1 MSGEI
6 PAAVLPEIYQ
16 QLRTSNSLGFTA
28 CIYDWLISFNQE
40 VRFVWPQLKTGA
52 SALYLL
58 SRYSIIIMYLINFYQ
73 PHTLEFATLFN
84 DDGRHHSSN
93 SCRGITGFN
102 DAVAALILLSPAVF
116 STLRVYALTGR
127 NKYLSGLTF
136 LLGIAPFM
144 VNVTTDYKNQTML
157 LPDPLGCGAIN
168 TTPVKLQWA
177 AMLPGTE
184 SPLTA
189 CTVTL
194 ISRIPAILCDILVIA
209 ITWVKTFRINW
220 LAKGVLN
227 KSNSNHTTLHSVM
240 LESGTIYFLTLL
252 CLNILQIVMNILI
265 LLDFGDGGYVTQL
278 IDPIT
283 SILVAR
289 FILNLRAAN
298 EPLHVSTNAS
308 FLGPE
313 LEFAAQS
320 HPGNPGSLAGPV
332 HTPDMTWSDSA
343 DDDDELEFTTA
354 EDSPVTEESHSM
366 TTYA

>member
-6 PAAVLPEIYQ
+6 PASILPEIYEE
-16 QLRTSNSLGFTA
+16 LYTSNRLGFTA
-28 CIYDWLISFNQE
+28 CTLLLYDWLLSFSQE
-40 VRFVWPQLKTGA
+40 VRFGWPQLKTGA

-73 PHTLEFATLFN
+73 AHTLEVHRQFAVFPDNDLPRSFDSCKGIAWFN
-84 DDGRHHSSN
+84 NVVSA
-93 SCRGITGFN
+93 F
-102 DAVAALILLSPAVF
+102 ILLSPAVF

-127 NKYLSGLTF
+127 NKHLSALTF
-136 LLGIAPFM
+136 LLGIAPFA
-144 VNVTTDYKNQTML
+144 VNVTTDYKNQIMI

-168 TTPVKLQWA
+168 TAPPRLQWA
-177 AMLPGTE
+177 
-184 SPLTA
+184 LTL
-189 CTVTL
+189 T
-194 ISRIPAILCDILVIA
+194 SRIPAILCDILVIA

-220 LAKGVLN
+220 LARDVLN
-227 KSNSNHTTLHSVM
+227 KSGVSHTTLHSVM

-320 HPGNPGSLAGPV
+320 HPAASLAGPV

-343 DDDDELEFTTA
+343 DDDDELEFQMA
-354 EDSPVTEESHSM
+354 GESPVTEESHSM